1 VIRSFSDGRTQ
12 RLFQDGKKRGFTGLD
27 YQRALLLLDALDA
40 AASLDSLR
48 VLRAVRL
55 HALTGD
61 RKGRYAMT
69 VNHRWRITFS
79 FADGEAQDVAIEDY
93 HRG

>member
-1 VIRSFSDGRTQ
+1 
-12 RLFQDGKKRGFTGLD
+12 
-27 YQRALLLLDALDA
+27 
-40 AASLDSLR
+40 
-48 VLRAVRL
+48 
-55 HALTGD
+55 
-61 RKGRYAMT
+61 MT